1 MYRAVLRNE
10 LLGTSIDGISHS
22 SQSHS
27 LNSNNNN
34 NNQGNSLISSSSSQS
49 KFMTVLQPREMTSVF
64 QVCFY
69 FIENYFL
76 KYFLHLLYFLVC
88 EFSF

>member
-34 NNQGNSLISSSSSQS
+34 NQGNSPISSSGSQS

-64 QVCFY
+64 QV
-69 FIENYFL
+69 
-76 KYFLHLLYFLVC
+76 
-88 EFSF
+88 S

>member
-27 LNSNNNN
+27 LNSSNNNNN
-34 NNQGNSLISSSSSQS
+34 NNQGNSSISASGTQS
-49 KFMTVLQPREMTSVF
+49 KFMSVLQPRDMTSVF
-64 QVCFY
+64 QVC
-69 FIENYFL
+69 L
-76 KYFLHLLYFLVC
+76 
-88 EFSF
+88 